1 MVNEGC
7 VGQAEGFCEQVERCS
22 CWCVGSTTNIVLCCV
37 TIVNERG
44 RERAVCV
51 FTMAVRAKKR
61 SRERVCVLVKVR
73 RG

>member
-1 MVNEGC
+1 MKAVWDKP
-7 VGQAEGFCEQVERCS
+7 ASRWKDAPA
-22 CWCVGSTTNIVLCCV
+22 WCVGSTNNIVLCCV
-37 TIVNERG
+37 TIVEERG

-61 SRERVCVLVKVR
+61 GRERVCVLVKVR